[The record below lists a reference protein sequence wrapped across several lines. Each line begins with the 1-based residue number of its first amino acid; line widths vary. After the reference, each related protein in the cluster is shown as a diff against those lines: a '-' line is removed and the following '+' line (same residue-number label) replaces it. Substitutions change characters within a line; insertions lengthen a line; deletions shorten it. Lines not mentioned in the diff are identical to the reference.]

1 MEINADAIFDKMMA
15 AAEGAFEEGWQ
26 AVKTYAPAE
35 FKKMAVQLTEI
46 AENVALYEVD
56 QNKGYSPETG
66 KVLFQMQRTACE
78 SVLVATTQL
87 TMIAVQDALNAILK
101 VLKDTFSGV
110 ISVVI

>member
-1 MEINADAIFDKMMA
+1 MEIKVEEIVDKMMT
-15 AAEGAFEEGWQ
+15 AAEGAFEDGWE

-35 FKKMAVQLTEI
+35 FRKMAVQLTEI

-78 SVLVATTQL
+78 CVLVATTQL
-87 TMIAVQDALNAILK
+87 TMIAVQNALNAIMK
-101 VLKDTFSGV
+101 VLKDAFSGV
-110 ISVVI
+110 VSAII